1 MSARDA
7 AKLRQRERKCKRER
21 KKETVRM
28 APQCEIERASE
39 RVRER

>member
-7 AKLRQRERKCKRER
+7 AKLRQREKVYERE
-21 KKETVRM
+21 KKETARM

-39 RVRER
+39 RDRER